1 MFVEVKLFAT
11 YRQGRFKVKKMEL
24 AESSLLRDVIEPLG
38 LPDEPPKILMVNG
51 INSGEDHE
59 LSEGDVIAIFP
70 MIAGG

>member
-11 YRQGRFKVKKMEL
+11 YRQGRFNAKKMEL
-24 AESSLLRDVIEPLG
+24 AEGSLLRDVLEPLG

-51 INSGEDHE
+51 ISADEGHQ
-59 LSEGDVIAIFP
+59 LSNNDVIAIFP

>member
-24 AESSLLRDVIEPLG
+24 AEGALLRDVIEPLG

-51 INSGEDHE
+51 ISADEDHK
-59 LSEGDVIAIFP
+59 LSDNDVIAIFP

>member
-1 MFVEVKLFAT
+1 MLVEVKLFAT

-24 AESSLLRDVIEPLG
+24 AEGALLRDVLEPLG

-51 INSGEDHE
+51 ISADEAHK
-59 LSEGDVIAIFP
+59 LSDNDVIAIFP